1 MVHNAILKI
10 YVVNSNSTQ
19 IRKKY
24 FNKNKIIIKIIEIKL
39 LKFFKKFLR
48 IYMCVCVLIYVN
60 MLSILF
66 LNIYIVYYST
76 I

>member
-48 IYMCVCVLIYVN
+48 IYMCVCVY
-60 MLSILF
+60 
-66 LNIYIVYYST
+66 
-76 I
+76 